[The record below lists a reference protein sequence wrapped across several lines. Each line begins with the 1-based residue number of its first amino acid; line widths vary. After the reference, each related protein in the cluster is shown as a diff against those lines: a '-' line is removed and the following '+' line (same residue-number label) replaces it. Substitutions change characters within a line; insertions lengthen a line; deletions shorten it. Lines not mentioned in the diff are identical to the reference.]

1 MTGANGN
8 NPQRRGSAH
17 PYRDSALAYAAL
29 GAVVVAFAY
38 LTGSGLIK
46 SFAGGTTAFV
56 LATAWSWWRLRSRE
70 KQPDRREP

>member
-1 MTGANGN
+1 VTSENGN
-8 NPQRRGSAH
+8 NPKRRGSAH

-29 GAVVVAFAY
+29 GALVIAFAY
-38 LTGSGLIK
+38 LTGSSVIK

-70 KQPDRREP
+70 QQLDRREP